1 MKKLNILPLAEKIS
15 ADDIYKPAPVEREF
29 KISFPPM
36 TYLILFAVMIV
47 CAFVC
52 LPICMLLFGAAF
64 VMAGL
69 DSSGTIKHN
78 GRAVEN
84 TAWNRLPFLLIGL
97 LVCAMTIVITLSGI
111 KNKGSRNSDSEDI
124 SGANIVLGL
133 FALAVAAIIIG
144 RLIFLVV
151 NAFAISSRKKHCTC
165 PVHVEGDTLSFYAV
179 DPSQNTEAHYSN
191 PVYKYYYEGESYRFA
206 DHESLVSFFNDQPV
220 LQVYIDPDEPER
232 YYSPYLFRR
241 NAYKLK
247 SYIKNMIFIL
257 LLTSP
262 LWGTFLFKYLVDNN
276 II

>member
-52 LPICMLLFGAAF
+52 LPLCMILFGALF
-64 VMAGL
+64 TMAGL
-69 DSSGTIKHN
+69 DSSGNIRHN
-78 GRAVEN
+78 GRRVEN
-84 TAWNRLPFLLIGL
+84 NAWNRLPFLLIGL
-97 LVCAMTIVITLSGI
+97 LICSMTIVIVLSNI
-111 KNKGSRNSDSEDI
+111 NKGARNSYDTSK
-124 SGANIVLGL
+124 ANIVLGL

-232 YYSPYLFRR
+232 YYSPHLFKQ
-241 NAYKLK
+241 NGEKLK

-262 LWGTFLFKYLVDNN
+262 LWGTFLFKYLVDKN